1 MPTFFVSSDAV
12 TPPIIRISGPLLRH
26 LRDSLRLHP
35 GESLIVTDEQG
46 RRYRAEITTVTEK
59 AIEGWIVETATALA
73 RTNPKIVLAQAILK
87 SEKMDWVIQKATEL
101 GVDSIVPVHTKHGV
115 VKIKPERVEH
125 QLARWRRIVLEA
137 AQQSERWTVPMIAE
151 PTELSNVAVTCPSA
165 AKLVM
170 AERSSE
176 TTAAT
181 VPLPSGPEQTILLV
195 IGPEGG
201 WDQDE
206 LHSMQ
211 EQGYRSVA
219 LGSRILRAE
228 TAAIAALSIIQSR
241 LGELG

>member
-12 TPPIIRISGPLLRH
+12 TPPVVRISGPLLRH

-35 GESLIVTDEQG
+35 GESLVVTDDQG
-46 RRYRAEITTVTEK
+46 RRYRTEITTVAEK
-59 AIEGWIVETATALA
+59 AIEGRIVETATAPS

-87 SEKMDWVIQKATEL
+87 SEKMEWVIQKATEL
-101 GVDSIVPVHTKHGV
+101 DVDSIVPVHTRHGV

-125 QLARWRRIVLEA
+125 QLARWQRIALEA
-137 AQQSERWTVPMIAE
+137 AQQSERWTIPTIAE
-151 PTELSNVAVTCPSA
+151 PTELSKVAVAYPSA
-165 AKLVM
+165 GKFVM
-170 AERSSE
+170 TERS
-176 TTAAT
+176 TATAAAT
-181 VPLPSGPEQTILLV
+181 VALQSGPEQTILLV

-206 LHSMQ
+206 LHTMQ
-211 EQGYRSVA
+211 EQGYRTVT

-228 TAAIAALSIIQSR
+228 TAAIAGLSIIQSR

>member
-1 MPTFFVSSDAV
+1 MPTFFVPSEAV
-12 TPPIIRISGPLLRH
+12 TPPIVRISGPLLRH

-35 GESLIVTDEQG
+35 DESVVVTDDQG
-46 RRYRAEITTVTEK
+46 RRYRTEITTVTDK
-59 AIEGWIVETATALA
+59 TIEGRIVETATAPA
-73 RTNPKIVLAQAILK
+73 RTSPKIVLAQAILK

-101 GVDSIVPVHTKHGV
+101 DVDSIVPVHTKHGV

-125 QLARWRRIVLEA
+125 QLARWRRIALEA
-137 AQQSERWTVPMIAE
+137 AQQSERWTVPTIAE
-151 PTELSNVAVTCPSA
+151 PTDLPRLAVAYPSS
-165 AKLVM
+165 AKFVM
-170 AERSSE
+170 AERSTE
-176 TTAAT
+176 TAAAT
-181 VPLPSGPEQTILLV
+181 VPLPSGLEQMILLV

-206 LHSMQ
+206 LRSMQ
-211 EQGYRSVA
+211 KQGYRSVT